1 MGKKCNKG
9 TCGQGYRREW
19 GGRTLREAP
28 SGRRILNSHLAGM
41 IPGELEGRSGK
52 SEEASELRRCAR
64 VKPQPECACSHVSVF
79 CSQRSTGC
87 TEPRGRWEAV
97 PVLGIK
103 ICSGR

>member
-1 MGKKCNKG
+1 MK
-9 TCGQGYRREW
+9 RRYLW
-19 GGRTLREAP
+19 SKVQRSVGGGGRTLHKAS

-52 SEEASELRRCAR
+52 SEEASELHRCAR
-64 VKPQPECACSHVSVF
+64 VKLPLECVCSHVSVF

-87 TEPRGRWEAV
+87 TEPRGWWEAV

-103 ICSGR
+103 IYSGS